1 MSEIGTLEEYT
12 TNSRRYFKGIIHT
25 LGHDLSVRFV
35 TTAPDADKEEENQ
48 PLDYNKP
55 RLNPNFPN
63 YYIFALDP
71 YGKEVKVGVA
81 WLKVPKN
88 PQSKIREF
96 LSIMIDDPTLPA
108 PLNATAF
115 PKEINLW
122 SVTWRRRQ
130 ATA

>member
-12 TNSRRYFKGIIHT
+12 TDDRRYFKGIIHT
-25 LGHDLSVRFV
+25 LGHDLNVRFM
-35 TTAPDADKEEENQ
+35 PIPPSE
-48 PLDYNKP
+48 P
-55 RLNPNFPN
+55 REGFSPNPNLPN
-63 YYIFALDP
+63 YYIFALDI
-71 YGKEVKVGVA
+71 YGKEVKVGAA
-81 WLKVPKN
+81 WLKAPNN
-88 PQSKIREF
+88 PQSKISEF

-115 PKEINLW
+115 PKGDGFW